1 MGEIN
6 RLRVKSPYELMKIAD
21 IKIENKPNEHG
32 YLYLKCLIDDSINF
46 NSAIKASTEDEICI
60 YEELED
66 MDNENKGTSSY
77 ENIININEVNER
89 NSIRL
94 FNGIVQN
101 IRTTNVNGIYYLEIQ
116 ALTSSFKLDIKE
128 KSRSFQN
135 VDMTYDALINEIL
148 KDYSGFSFTQNIG
161 KGQAI
166 GKPLFQYKE
175 TDWDF
180 LKRIA
185 SELKS
190 ELYCDIIN
198 LNYMFNFGIPSE
210 HSYKL
215 NDNMNYEAF
224 KDLQR
229 FHEAGGDEAYHDT
242 DYFYYKIKMRDI
254 LEIGS
259 EIYFKQKELYVR
271 EYEAYRNKEEII
283 YKYKLC
289 RKKGVWQT
297 KLYNSL
303 LSGASIEGKV
313 LAVKE
318 ELVKIHLNIDENQSE
333 EEVFWFRYAPPT
345 TNIMYAMPRIGESVR
360 LYFPSEGNEE
370 PIVIGCVRK
379 NGDTCGQTSDT
390 TSRYFQTEH
399 GSEIAMLPGALNIN
413 GGSKEPLSINFDDET
428 GVTLTSPTGLNL
440 NAGGEIV
447 IKTRNNINISAQSQ
461 ILMTKGNTENGV
473 SIEGEFHIKGNNVIK
488 NGSCRETYAPF
499 AEGGV

>member
-6 RLRVKSPYELMKIAD
+6 RLRVKSPYELMKIVD

-32 YLYLKCLIDDSINF
+32 YLYLKCLIDDTINF
-46 NSAIKASTEDEICI
+46 QSTIKASTEDEICV
-60 YEELED
+60 YEEIED
-66 MDNENKGTSSY
+66 IDNESTSSD
-77 ENIININEVNER
+77 ENTVNINEVNER
-89 NSIRL
+89 NSKRL

-101 IRTTNVNGIYYLEIQ
+101 IRTTNINGIYYLEIQ

-148 KDYSGFSFTQNIG
+148 KDYSGYTFTQNIG
-161 KGQAI
+161 KGQKI
-166 GKPLFQYKE
+166 DKPLFQYKE
-175 TDWDF
+175 TDWNF

-224 KDLQR
+224 KNLKR
-229 FHEAGGDEAYHDT
+229 FHEAGGDEVYHDT
-242 DYFYYKIKMRDI
+242 DYFYYKIKMRTI

-259 EIYFKQKELYVR
+259 KVYFKQKELYAR
-271 EYEAYRNKEEII
+271 EYEAYRNKEELI

-289 RKKGVWQT
+289 RKNGVWQRR
-297 KLYNSL
+297 LYNSL
-303 LSGASIEGKV
+303 LSGASLEGKV
-313 LAVKE
+313 LAVQGEK
-318 ELVKIHLNIDENQSE
+318 VKLHLNIDENQSDGE
-333 EEVFWFRYAPPT
+333 AFWFRYAPPSV
-345 TNIMYAMPRIGESVR
+345 NIMYAMPSIGEIVR
-360 LYFPSEGNEE
+360 LYFSSGGNEE
-370 PIVIGCVRK
+370 PIVTGCVRK
-379 NGDTCGQTSDT
+379 NGDTCEGTSNT
-390 TSRYFQTEH
+390 KNRYFQSEH
-399 GSEIAMLPGALNIN
+399 GSEIEMLPGALNIK
-413 GGSKEPLSINFDDET
+413 GGSKEPLSINFDDES
-428 GVTLTSPTGLNL
+428 GVTFTSPTGLNL

-447 IKTRNNINISAQSQ
+447 ISTKNNINISAQSQ

-473 SIEGEFHIKGNNVIK
+473 SIEGEFHIRANNVIK
-488 NGSCRETYAPF
+488 NGSSRESYAPF

>member
-6 RLRVKSPYELMKIAD
+6 RLRVKSPYELMKIVD
-21 IKIENKPNEHG
+21 IKIENKANKHG

-46 NSAIKASTEDEICI
+46 NSTIKASTEDEICV
-60 YEELED
+60 YEEIED
-66 MDNENKGTSSY
+66 IDNESTSSD
-77 ENIININEVNER
+77 ENTMNINER
-89 NSIRL
+89 NSKRL

-101 IRTTNVNGIYYLEIQ
+101 IRTTNINGIYYLEIQ
-116 ALTSSFKLDIKE
+116 ALTSSFKLDIKK

-148 KDYSGFSFTQNIG
+148 KDYSGYTSTQNIG
-161 KGQAI
+161 KGQKI
-166 GKPLFQYKE
+166 DKPLFQYKE
-175 TDWDF
+175 TDWNF

-210 HSYKL
+210 YSYKL
-215 NDNMNYEAF
+215 NDDMNYEAF
-224 KDLQR
+224 KNLKR

-242 DYFYYKIKMRDI
+242 DYFYYEIKMRNI

-271 EYEAYRNKEEII
+271 EYETYRNKEEII

-289 RKKGVWQT
+289 RKNGVWQT

-333 EEVFWFRYAPPT
+333 EEAFWFRYAPPT

-360 LYFPSEGNEE
+360 LYFPSAGNEE
-370 PIVIGCVRK
+370 PIVTGCVRK

-390 TSRYFQTEH
+390 TNRYFQTEH
-399 GSEIAMLPGALNIN
+399 GSEIAILPGALNIN
-413 GGSKEPLSINFDDET
+413 GGSKEPLSINFDDES
-428 GVTLTSPTGLNL
+428 GVTFTSPTGLNL

-447 IKTRNNINISAQSQ
+447 IRTRNSINISAQSQ

-473 SIEGEFHIKGNNVIK
+473 SIEGEFHIKGSNVIK

>member
-1 MGEIN
+1 
-6 RLRVKSPYELMKIAD
+6 
-21 IKIENKPNEHG
+21 NEHG
-32 YLYLKCLIDDSINF
+32 YLYLKCLIDDTINF
-46 NSAIKASTEDEICI
+46 QSTIKASTEDEICV
-60 YEELED
+60 YEEIED
-66 MDNENKGTSSY
+66 IDNENTSSD
-77 ENIININEVNER
+77 ENTVNINEVNER
-89 NSIRL
+89 NSKRL

-101 IRTTNVNGIYYLEIQ
+101 IRTTNINGIYYLEIQ
-116 ALTSSFKLDIKE
+116 ALTSSFKLDIKK

-148 KDYSGFSFTQNIG
+148 KDYSGYTFTQNIG
-161 KGQAI
+161 KGQKI
-166 GKPLFQYKE
+166 DKPLIQYKE
-175 TDWDF
+175 TDWKF
-180 LKRIA
+180 FKRIA

-210 HSYKL
+210 YSYKL
-215 NDNMNYEAF
+215 NDNMNYGAF
-224 KDLQR
+224 KNLKR
-229 FHEAGGDEAYHDT
+229 FHEAGGDEVYHDT
-242 DYFYYKIKMRDI
+242 DYFYYELKMRTI

-259 EIYFKQKELYVR
+259 KIYFKQKELYVR

-283 YKYKLC
+283 YKDKLC
-289 RKKGVWQT
+289 RKNGVWQT

-303 LSGASIEGKV
+303 LNGASIEGKV

-318 ELVKIHLNIDENQSE
+318 ELIKIHLNIDENQSE
-333 EEVFWFRYAPPT
+333 GEAFWFRYAPPSA
-345 TNIMYAMPRIGESVR
+345 NIMYAMPSIGESVR
-360 LYFPSEGNEE
+360 LYFPSAGNDE
-370 PIVIGCVRK
+370 PIITGCVRK

-390 TSRYFQTEH
+390 TNRYFQTEH
-399 GSEIAMLPGALNIN
+399 GSEIAMLPGALNIK
-413 GGSKEPLSINFDDET
+413 GGNKDPLSINFDDET

-447 IKTRNNINISAQSQ
+447 IRTRNSINISAQSQ

>member
-190 ELYCDIIN
+190 ELY
-198 LNYMFNFGIPSE
+198 
-210 HSYKL
+210 
-215 NDNMNYEAF
+215 
-224 KDLQR
+224 
-229 FHEAGGDEAYHDT
+229 
-242 DYFYYKIKMRDI
+242 
-254 LEIGS
+254 
-259 EIYFKQKELYVR
+259 
-271 EYEAYRNKEEII
+271 
-283 YKYKLC
+283 
-289 RKKGVWQT
+289 
-297 KLYNSL
+297 
-303 LSGASIEGKV
+303 
-313 LAVKE
+313 
-318 ELVKIHLNIDENQSE
+318 
-333 EEVFWFRYAPPT
+333 
-345 TNIMYAMPRIGESVR
+345 
-360 LYFPSEGNEE
+360 
-370 PIVIGCVRK
+370 
-379 NGDTCGQTSDT
+379 
-390 TSRYFQTEH
+390 
-399 GSEIAMLPGALNIN
+399 
-413 GGSKEPLSINFDDET
+413 
-428 GVTLTSPTGLNL
+428 
-440 NAGGEIV
+440 
-447 IKTRNNINISAQSQ
+447 
-461 ILMTKGNTENGV
+461 
-473 SIEGEFHIKGNNVIK
+473 
-488 NGSCRETYAPF
+488 
-499 AEGGV
+499 